1 VTDELEPDSDDEE
14 LDERHRSDPAL
25 PRAKQHLLKTFFA
38 GGTQRVYYQRQLQVL
53 AEKEFFHWITVF
65 ALEGLVDEG
74 RIHSEMLGV
83 GHGRVRLYWP
93 RGHRYRERQT
103 RRVSDLVARMSEP
116 AFGTGVGRHG
126 ETMFD
131 AAFPRIGMQPVA
143 WNASSYAGQKWERT
157 GHDLDRIFELDGVS
171 YGVEI
176 ENQLQYIDKDE
187 FDVKREMCRALGLK
201 PLFVMRAL
209 PKSWSNEVIEQGG
222 YALIVGHQL
231 YPHGAEAFAKEVREV
246 LGLPVDA
253 PPAIYEGTLTRFQ
266 NWHLKTREVPVN
278 SPPIHKAKTGR
289 P

>member
-1 VTDELEPDSDDEE
+1 MADEFEPEAEEQE
-14 LDERHRSDPAL
+14 LDERHRSDRAL
-25 PRAKQHLLKTFFA
+25 PPAKEHLLKTYLA
-38 GGTQRVYYQRQLQVL
+38 GGTRRVYYQRQLQVL
-53 AEKEFFHWITVF
+53 AEREFFHWITVF
-65 ALEGLVDEG
+65 ALEGLVGEG
-74 RIHSEMLGV
+74 QINTDVIPV
-83 GHGRVRLYWP
+83 GHGRVRLYWT

-103 RRVSDLVARMSEP
+103 RQLSDLVVRMSEP
-116 AFGTGVGRHG
+116 AFGIGVGRHG

-157 GHDLDRIFELDGVS
+157 GHDLDRIFELDGVA

-176 ENQLQYIDKDE
+176 KNQLQYINRDE
-187 FDVKREMCRALGLK
+187 FEVKLEMCRVLGLK

-209 PKSWSNEVIEQGG
+209 PKSWANEVIEQGG
-222 YALIVGHQL
+222 YALIVRYQL
-231 YPHGAEAFAKEVREV
+231 YPHGAEAFAKEVREG

-278 SPPIHKAKTGR
+278 SPQIHR
-289 P
+289 PPAARG